1 MADAPDPDRL
11 RALEERIAKAKGG
24 KAGGVGSGPTGKGFS
39 QGEAAWRMVLELVT
53 GMLIG
58 LGIGYG
64 LDQVFGTEPILLIVF
79 VLLGFAAGIRTMLGT
94 AAQMGKQAE
103 AEAKAQEG
111 KNGRG

>member
-1 MADAPDPDRL
+1 MAEDPDPNRL

-24 KAGGVGSGPTGKGFS
+24 AVGTGRGPVGKGFS

-64 LDQVFGTEPILLIVF
+64 LDQVFGTKPILLIVF
-79 VLLGFAAGIRTMLGT
+79 VLLGFAAGIKTMLGT